1 MSPEADTSALSW
13 NSACLLSPSSCLSS
27 LLPSLFHLSVLR
39 LGLVVS
45 ELFFP
50 FTSPCLSPPS
60 GMSVVK
66 KLKGGPTSRQ
76 IFQRVK
82 AVAAKLDDLSLT
94 SVAYEEEREDQI
106 LKLAPC
112 PPHKGHDTFSPAPVP
127 GRKSK

>member
-1 MSPEADTSALSW
+1 MSPEVDTSALSW

-39 LGLVVS
+39 LGPVVS

-50 FTSPCLSPPS
+50 PPS

-106 LKLAPC
+106 LKIAPC
-112 PPHKGHDTFSPAPVP
+112 PPHKGHDTFSPTPIP
-127 GRKSK
+127 GRKRK